1 MSRTDLSSSS
11 NSELSYP
18 NNTLSP
24 TFIRAVFGSVSYE
37 YVVALSEDAPL
48 LEVEELLLEL
58 ESELPLEAVLVV
70 ADEADEADEADDP
83 EAPEAIASISE
94 AVSQAVNKA
103 APAASNKNLFM
114 RSPRLLILNV

>member
-1 MSRTDLSSSS
+1 M
-11 NSELSYP
+11 
-18 NNTLSP
+18 
-24 TFIRAVFGSVSYE
+24 
-37 YVVALSEDAPL
+37 LSEDDADAPL

-58 ESELPLEAVLVV
+58 ESELPLEAVLDV
-70 ADEADEADEADDP
+70 ADDP